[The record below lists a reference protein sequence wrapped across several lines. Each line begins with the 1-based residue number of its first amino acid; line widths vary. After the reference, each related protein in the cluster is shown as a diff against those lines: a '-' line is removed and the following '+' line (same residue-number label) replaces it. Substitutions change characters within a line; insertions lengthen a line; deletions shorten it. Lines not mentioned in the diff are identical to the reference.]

1 MTYFSDFDYQD
12 NFDDE
17 AIRKDI
23 LRNAEY
29 LHLEY
34 SQEYIPE
41 DLLSE
46 FDE

>member
-12 NFDDE
+12 YLDDE
-17 AIRKDI
+17 NIRKDI

-29 LHLEY
+29 LHLQHY
-34 SQEYIPE
+34 QEYIPE
-41 DLLSE
+41 DLLST